1 MLSLNLPRRFNAAE
15 YFVDRNVEKGRGD
28 DPAILFEN
36 RTYTY
41 RQVQENVNRAAHML
55 SNLGLEMENRVI
67 ILLRDS
73 PAVIFS
79 FFGAIKLGAVPVPT
93 NILMKAPDFLHVL
106 NDSRAKVLIVDALL
120 LPEVEKILDQTE
132 FLKKIVVVGDVP
144 DHRHLDY
151 NDLMAQAAVFFP
163 AARTT
168 PDDVAFWLYSG
179 RNPETLMAAVHHH
192 SHMVY
197 CAEGYGKQ
205 VLGMTAKDRVMGV
218 FLFFAYGLG
227 NSVYL
232 PFSVGASTVLS
243 RKRPLPELIY
253 QDLVDYRPTLF
264 FSVPTLLEALSD
276 YKQKSRAEGKELPP
290 ADSLRATISSAE
302 LLSSDVYHRFKSEFG
317 VDILDGTG
325 STEICHIFLSNRMGD
340 VKPGSTGKPVP
351 GFDMKL
357 LDDDGQPVGPGE
369 IGNLRVRGGSIA
381 SAYWNRR
388 RATKE
393 NMRGDWF
400 VTGDRYMMDTD
411 GYYYFKGRSDDMLR
425 VGGKWLS
432 PVEVETALNAHPTVA
447 ESAVVGY
454 RDEKGLQ
461 TPYAFIVLLPG
472 NTPSEPLGDDI
483 KAFVKDRIAP
493 YKYPRR
499 IAFVTSLPKTTGGR
513 IKRFELKPKVSH

>member
-15 YFVDRNVEKGRGD
+15 YFVDRNVDLGRGD
-28 DPAILFEN
+28 NQAILFED

-55 SNLGLEMENRVI
+55 THLGLEMENRVI
-67 ILLRDS
+67 TLLRDS
-73 PAVIFS
+73 PEVIFS

-106 NDSRAKVLIVDALL
+106 NDSRAKILIVDGFL
-120 LPEVEKILDQTE
+120 LPEVEKILDQAE
-132 FLKKIVVVGDVP
+132 FLKKIVVVGDP
-144 DHRHLDY
+144 QDHRHLDY
-151 NDLMAQAAVFFP
+151 EHLMAQAAVSFP

-197 CAEGYGKQ
+197 CAESYGKQ
-205 VLGMTAKDRVMGV
+205 VLGMTEKDRAMGV

-232 PFSVGASTVLS
+232 PFAVGASTVLS

-276 YKQKSRAEGKELPP
+276 YKQKSRTEGKDLPSV
-290 ADSLRATISSAE
+290 DSLRATVSSAE

-317 VDILDGTG
+317 IEILDGTR

-357 LDDDGQPVGPGE
+357 QDDDGQPVGPGE
-369 IGNLRVRGGSIA
+369 IGNLRVKGGSIA

-400 VTGDRYMMDTD
+400 VTGDRYMVDTD

-432 PVEVETALNAHPTVA
+432 PVEVETALNAHPMVE

-454 RDEKGLQ
+454 HDDKGLQ
-461 TPYAFIVLLPG
+461 TPYAFIVLEADG
-472 NTPSEPLGDDI
+472 VASETLAADI

-499 IAFVTSLPKTTGGR
+499 IEFVSTLPKTPGGR
-513 IKRFELKPKVSH
+513 VKRFELTPKGSH